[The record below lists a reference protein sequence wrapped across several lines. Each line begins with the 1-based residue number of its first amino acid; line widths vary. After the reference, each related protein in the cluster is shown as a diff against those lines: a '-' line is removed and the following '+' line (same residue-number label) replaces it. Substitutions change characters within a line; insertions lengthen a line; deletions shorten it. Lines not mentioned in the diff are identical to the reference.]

1 MRDRPV
7 LARLVALATVV
18 LLASCTGGGG
28 DERAATSTTSGVA
41 TTTSTTEPIVLPEP
55 DVTTATTVITE
66 LGRSAGSIFGSG
78 IAGGLELVEL
88 DLEADRA
95 VREQFATDERL
106 DDVFVDVE
114 TRVVRQGGVD
124 VAAVAA
130 LALSPSA
137 ALSEEWRADFESG
150 VFADAVTGPSEVRLG
165 TESLQSFSTAVGS
178 GDARNHSLLWRLD
191 NVFVVVTAASADLAL
206 DAATG
211 LVEVLVG
218 PIPTTTTTAP
228 PTTLEG

>member
-1 MRDRPV
+1 MGDRPV
-7 LARLVALATVV
+7 TTGLAVAVALV
-18 LLASCTGGGG
+18 LLVGCTSGGG
-28 DERAATSTTSGVA
+28 DERAATTTSAGVA

-55 DVTTATTVITE
+55 DVTTATTE
-66 LGRSAGSIFGSG
+66 LPALGRSASSIFGSG

-88 DLEADRA
+88 EAEADRA
-95 VREQFATDERL
+95 VREQFAADERL

-124 VAAVAA
+124 TAAVAA

-137 ALSEEWRADFESG
+137 ALSEEWRTDFEAG
-150 VFADAVTGPSEVRLG
+150 VFAEALSGPSVVRLG
-165 TESLQSFSTAVGS
+165 TETLQSFSTEAGA
-178 GDARNHSLLWRLD
+178 GGQRNHSLLWRLD
-191 NVFVVVTAASADLAL
+191 NVFVIVTAGTAELAL

>member
-7 LARLVALATVV
+7 LARLVVAGLV
-18 LLASCTGGGG
+18 LLAGCTGGGG
-28 DERAATSTTSGVA
+28 DERAGSSTTSGPVS
-41 TTTSTTEPIVLPEP
+41 TTTTTQPVVLPEP
-55 DVTTATTVITE
+55 DITTATTE
-66 LGRSAGSIFGSG
+66 PPALGRSADSIFGSG
-78 IAGGLELVEL
+78 IAGGFELVEL

-95 VREQFATDERL
+95 VREQFSADERL

-114 TRVVRQGGVD
+114 TRVVRQSGVD

-137 ALSEEWRADFESG
+137 ALSEEWRADFEAG
-150 VFADAVTGPSEVRLG
+150 VFADALSGPSEVRLG
-165 TESLQSFSTAVGS
+165 TETLQAFSTGVGS
-178 GDARNHSLLWRLD
+178 GEERNHSLLWRLD

-206 DAATG
+206 EAATG